1 MHANKNKLYVRKFEE
16 LTSGSVNVNQVQ
28 FEFSEDW
35 DGMART
41 AVFKQGNTAISVLLC
56 EDAACYIPYE
66 VLQEHGR
73 ALYAGVYGTKDGAV
87 VLPTIWTSLGEVK
100 EGVKLGEDARPP
112 TPEIYEQVL
121 NEVSNKADGMRYT
134 EDGDLG
140 LYAGDKL
147 LESVPIQGG
156 GQEEDSVVFGHGLK
170 VSGNTVSVDAVN
182 ELNGDNTLPIT
193 AAAVNATV
201 GNIAVLLGT
210 I

>member
-1 MHANKNKLYVRKFEE
+1 MHAKKNKLFVRKFEE
-16 LTSGSVNVNQVQ
+16 LTSGSVKVNRVQ

-35 DGMART
+35 GGMVRT
-41 AVFKQGNTAISVLLC
+41 AVFKQGNTAISVLLG
-56 EDAACYIPYE
+56 ETAACDIPYE
-66 VLQEHGR
+66 VLEEHGR
-73 ALYAGVYGTKDGAV
+73 ALYAGVYGTKDGVV

-100 EGVKLGEDARPP
+100 EGVTLGESAQPP
-112 TPEIYEQVL
+112 TPGIYEQIL
-121 NEVSNKADGMRYT
+121 NELSNKADGVRYT
-134 EDGDLG
+134 EDGKLE

-147 LESVPIQGG
+147 LSSVSIQGG
-156 GQEEDSVVFGHGLK
+156 EEDSVVFGHGLK

-182 ELNGDNTLPIT
+182 DFNGDNTLPIT